1 MNVRVV
7 WGAASG
13 PTKLSSYDA
22 ALAEAGVENYNL
34 VSVSSILPADAEVE
48 VVGTAPDLAPAGHRL
63 TVVEARATAA
73 GPTSVAA
80 ALGWASGDG
89 PGLLYEAA
97 GEIDEADARERVSRG
112 LAAGKE
118 LRDWNFENERVESVI
133 AEAEPGTYVT
143 AVVLA
148 VFGRGEPI
156 GVP

>member
-7 WGAASG
+7 WGTASG

-48 VVGTAPDLAPAGHRL
+48 VVGTAPDLGPAGHRL

-80 ALGWASGDG
+80 ALGWADGNG

-97 GEIDEADARERVSRG
+97 GEIDESDARERVRQG

-118 LRDWNFENERVESVI
+118 LRDWNFENERIESVT
-133 AEAEPGTYVT
+133 AEAEPETYVT

-148 VFGRGEPI
+148 VFGEGEP
-156 GVP
+156 VA